1 MIAKIIVAS
10 KPRIIIHTLEG
21 HGWERI
27 VAATA
32 HALPNLRKSRDW
44 LPARG
49 TVSSDKSLYYD
60 HGGGTVPDHIFTSG
74 DITRDI
80 LSRDI
85 KFFKKQ
91 ITTLGSIKRDSLL
104 TNACFQ
110 THGTCLFAPE
120 GTLDEVRIMTQLATN
135 AARQTS
141 SAVCNAFAPS
151 DQAIRC

>member
-1 MIAKIIVAS
+1 MIAKIIGAS

-32 HALPNLRKSRDW
+32 HALPNPSHVIGYQHAVLFPVINRCI
-44 LPARG
+44 
-49 TVSSDKSLYYD
+49 D

-85 KFFKKQ
+85 KFLRNK
-91 ITTLGSIKRDSLL
+91 SLL
-104 TNACFQ
+104 WAVSNV
-110 THGTCLFAPE
+110 
-120 GTLDEVRIMTQLATN
+120 TLR
-135 AARQTS
+135 
-141 SAVCNAFAPS
+141 
-151 DQAIRC
+151 